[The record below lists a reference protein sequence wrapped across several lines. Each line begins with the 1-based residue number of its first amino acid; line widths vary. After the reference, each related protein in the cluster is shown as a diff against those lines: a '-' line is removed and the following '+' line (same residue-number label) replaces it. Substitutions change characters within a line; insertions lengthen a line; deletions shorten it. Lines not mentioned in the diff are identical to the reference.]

1 MVRWGILGAGN
12 IAHRFCASL
21 AHEGRSELVAV
32 SCRSEEKA
40 ATFLSEVGA
49 APGVRAYGGHERL
62 LEDADV
68 DAIYLALPHA
78 HHREWAMRAIDWD
91 KAVLSEKP
99 AMLTAGEMR
108 EVAEASREHGVLF
121 MEAMKPRFQPIYPK
135 ICEQVKRIGRI
146 KAIGASLCNDML
158 EEVEGAPTYHMTPGA
173 GAGVLLDCG
182 IYCANWLANLTDPT
196 APIEAGHVECV
207 LVDGNVDVYVRA
219 ELEVAGVA
227 AELECAFDRAKPRT
241 CRIVGECGVI
251 EIDELHRPQRAK
263 VMVEGE
269 EPHEIVVPYV
279 VDDFFGEISHF
290 VDLLEAG
297 ALASPVMGLE
307 DSVRVA
313 EFLDTVR
320 ATMLRQ

>member
-21 AHEGRSELVAV
+21 AHEGRSKPVAV
-32 SCRSEEKA
+32 SRRSEEKA
-40 ATFLSEVGA
+40 NAFLAEVGA
-49 APGVRAYGGHERL
+49 APGVRAYGSHDAL
-62 LEDADV
+62 LEDGDV

-78 HHREWAMRAIDWD
+78 HHHAWALRAIAAG

-99 AMLTAGEMR
+99 AMLTADEMR
-108 EVAEASREHGVLF
+108 EVAEASRAHGVLF

-135 ICEQVKRIGRI
+135 VCDQVQGIGRI
-146 KAIGASLCNDML
+146 TSVYASLCNDML
-158 EEVEGAPTYHMTPGA
+158 EQVAGSPTYHMTPGA

-182 IYCANWLANLTDPT
+182 TYCANWLADLLDAQ
-196 APIEAGHVECV
+196 APIEVGHAECV
-207 LVDGNVDVYVRA
+207 LVDGGVDVYVRS

-227 AELECAFDRAKPRT
+227 AELECAFDRAKPRV
-241 CRIVGECGVI
+241 CRIVGERGVI
-251 EIDELHRPQRAK
+251 EVDELHRPQRA
-263 VMVEGE
+263 VVSLEGE
-269 EPHEIVVPYV
+269 EPREVVAPYV

-290 VDLLEAG
+290 VDLLETGKA
-297 ALASPVMGLE
+297 ASPVMGLE

-313 EFLDTVR
+313 EYLDAVR